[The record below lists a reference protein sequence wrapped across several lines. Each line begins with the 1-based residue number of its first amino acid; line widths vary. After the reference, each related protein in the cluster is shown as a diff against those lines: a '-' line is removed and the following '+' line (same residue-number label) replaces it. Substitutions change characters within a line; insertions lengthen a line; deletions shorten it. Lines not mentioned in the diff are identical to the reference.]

1 MKYQSDGLSALI
13 PDDGCPLSDLIC
25 NAEMAFLRKKT
36 FFCKKGDR
44 FTPFFDLYMEGYYY
58 KLESE
63 RRKEKGRKYK
73 T

>member
-36 FFCKKGDR
+36 FFCKTGDR
-44 FTPFFDLYMEGYYY
+44 FTPFLTYIWRGMDN
-58 KLESE
+58 
-63 RRKEKGRKYK
+63 
-73 T
+73 

>member
-1 MKYQSDGLSALI
+1 MKFQSDGLSALI

-44 FTPFFDLYMEGYYY
+44 FTLFFDLYMEGH
-58 KLESE
+58 
-63 RRKEKGRKYK
+63 G
-73 T
+73 